1 VPEFYYGRL
10 LDHVTLK
17 VEDVERS
24 KRFYEPVLE
33 ALGRRI
39 RGGTEEFFWTDE
51 LFVVQSA
58 TPTSGMHIAFQAAD
72 RDTVDR
78 FHAAG
83 LAAGGTDNGAPGLRE
98 YHAAYYAAYVL
109 DPDRNNIEA
118 VHHGA
123 TTRSADAV
131 VFEPLDW

>member
-17 VEDVERS
+17 VADVEAS
-24 KRFYEPVLE
+24 KRFYEAVLE
-33 ALGRRI
+33 ALGHAI

-51 LFVVQSA
+51 LFVVQSE
-58 TPTSGMHIAFQAAD
+58 TPTTGMHIAFQALD
-72 RDTVDR
+72 RETVER
-78 FHAAG
+78 FHRAA
-83 LAAGGTDNGAPGLRE
+83 LEAGGTDNGAPGLRD
-98 YHAAYYAAYVL
+98 YHAAYYAAYAL
-109 DPDRNNIEA
+109 DPDGINVEA

-123 TTRSADAV
+123 TKRSAEAV